1 MSFKAEATIF
11 VAALAISIPASF
23 ISCVNEDYDLTKD
36 IDKTIRIDGDISAP
50 IGNSE
55 TILVADLL
63 DLDSNESETLSLDFN
78 ENYSLTFMGNR
89 TETNFTVPSFTFF
102 DDLVTNGGLLGL
114 IKRSD
119 IMAELAPGI
128 SVTDLPIPKG
138 ITVKRTFDASATP
151 LVIDKDLPEEIID
164 VKDVNGKAVAKVTFL
179 SNIGKTTFK
188 GLTIDF
194 PDYLIIS
201 NISKGQIDCD
211 FDKESNTLRLGQ
223 VEVGREMIEI
233 AMEITGIDFTKI
245 PAGQGFL
252 PDRHKVL
259 LKDNITLTDFE
270 VSLLSD
276 DLGDTFGDIP
286 EEVHIDTDIKI
297 TSLDI
302 KDATVKVNPKV
313 DITPQAV
320 KVGAL
325 PDFVNGDGTVLD
337 VYDPQIMLFLGNDS
351 PLTMTLNAD
360 LESYK
365 GESKN
370 SVHIGDKGGATDEI
384 TVKAGM
390 TSKIY
395 LSRTGENAYSGYQNV
410 RVPNLSDIVKNVPE
424 KIAIANI
431 DVKAADEFI
440 TVQADKTYKFYCSYT
455 VMVPLAFGSDLNIDY
470 SYDFTGWNK
479 TFNPKDDDSDVEIRS
494 ADVTF
499 DFVNMV
505 PLAMNLTAVAIDKDG
520 NAIPGITATL
530 DGSVGAGSV
539 DKPSRTPIKM
549 NLSSSAEEMR
559 KIDGLRMN
567 LKITGPDKEHLGVCL
582 NRKQGIRMESM
593 KIRFQ
598 GAVTTEF

>member
-151 LVIDKDLPEEIID
+151 LVIDEDLPEEIID

-201 NISKGQIDCD
+201 NISKGHIDCD
-211 FDKESNTLRLGQ
+211 FDKESNTLRFGQ

-233 AMEITGIDFTKI
+233 AMEITGIDFAKI

-297 TSLDI
+297 SSLDI

-325 PDFVNGDGTVLD
+325 PDFVNGDGTMLD

-567 LKITGPDKEHLGVCL
+567 LRITGPDKEHLGVCL